1 MIRQNLH
8 THTTWDD
15 GRNTAREMIEA
26 AMAAGMTSVGISVHS
41 PIPFDSSWSIPV
53 DALSAYRE
61 EIRALA
67 QAYAG
72 RIRVYCGIEW
82 DVVSEIDL
90 TPYDYVIGSAH
101 YLPVAGLPTVDESA
115 ERTARFLA
123 EAFDGDADRVIAT
136 DERGNIV
143 DGDRIMGICAK
154 AMKAEGRLKKD
165 TLVVTVMSNIGLK
178 KRMTELGINV
188 AETKV
193 GDRYV
198 LEEMLKEGY
207 SIGGEQSGH
216 VIFLDKNTTGDGMLT
231 AIQVLDVMKS
241 TGRRMSALAN
251 DIPIYPQVLVNVIVD
266 NKIKHQA
273 MEDQDLWQRIREVE
287 GKLGSSGRV
296 LVRASGTEPI
306 IRVMLEGQNTDEI
319 SDCAIYIVKVLE
331 QKYKGKI
338 RV

>member
-53 DALSAYRE
+53 DALSAYRQ

-101 YLPVAGLPTVDESA
+101 YLPVADLPTVDESA

-123 EAFDGDADRVIAT
+123 EAFDGDADAAAALYFAQLLRVAREPEADIVGHFDLLTKFDEQRHFFHPESAVYRRCAREAMEALVAAGKIFEVNTGAISRGYRTTPYPSRELLTQLHRMGGRVTLSADAHSAGAIA
-136 DERGNIV
+136 
-143 DGDRIMGICAK
+143 CAFEQ
-154 AMKAEGRLKKD
+154 AEA
-165 TLVVTVMSNIGLK
+165 LVLECGF
-178 KRMTELGINV
+178 TEI
-188 AETKV
+188 
-193 GDRYV
+193 YV
-198 LEEMLKEGY
+198 LED
-207 SIGGEQSGH
+207 GGF
-216 VIFLDKNTTGDGMLT
+216 VP
-231 AIQVLDVMKS
+231 V
-241 TGRRMSALAN
+241 
-251 DIPIYPQVLVNVIVD
+251 
-266 NKIKHQA
+266 
-273 MEDQDLWQRIREVE
+273 
-287 GKLGSSGRV
+287 KL
-296 LVRASGTEPI
+296 
-306 IRVMLEGQNTDEI
+306 
-319 SDCAIYIVKVLE
+319 
-331 QKYKGKI
+331 
-338 RV
+338 